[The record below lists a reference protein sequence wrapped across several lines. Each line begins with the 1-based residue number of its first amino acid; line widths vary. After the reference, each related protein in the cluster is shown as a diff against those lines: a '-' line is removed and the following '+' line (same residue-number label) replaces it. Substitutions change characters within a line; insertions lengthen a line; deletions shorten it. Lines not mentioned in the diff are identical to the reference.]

1 MYYVNFDPTT
11 NLVTSVSPQ
20 KENAVSVAIPDELGL
35 KFEDGIENFI
45 NWHVELHEGEYIFK
59 QNHVEVP
66 SNKNI
71 YSVPIDVNTQN
82 YVEFVQDKNTITLQV
97 QGDDEYKQYIATNDT
112 LVNIFVTEKDNPYIL
127 LNTMHFMLQEAS
139 QNIEYKLDTEDVSL
153 YMHNPAYTFKH
164 TIK

>member
-1 MYYVNFDPTT
+1 M
-11 NLVTSVSPQ
+11 
-20 KENAVSVAIPDELGL
+20 
-35 KFEDGIENFI
+35 
-45 NWHVELHEGEYIFK
+45 
-59 QNHVEVP
+59 P

-71 YSVPIDVNTQN
+71 YSVPIDINTQN
-82 YVEFVQDKNTITLQV
+82 YVEFVQDKNTIILQV